1 VQHSLSFSLRCQWYL
16 FYFNIFICDSNLDFY
31 ISIPFISDSNLNLSD
46 MNVLEAEIESVREE
60 KLKAKKKR
68 KLEAAA
74 NSSDE
79 NR

>member
-1 VQHSLSFSLRCQWYL
+1 
-16 FYFNIFICDSNLDFY
+16 
-31 ISIPFISDSNLNLSD
+31 